1 MENQEEKKEA
11 VVKANQNENFF
22 KSLFT
27 TYLPIALASIGL
39 VLFFLVRL
47 LVVCGAVG
55 AGLNW
60 IAFFGWVTIC
70 VGVFFAIVKMVLKKK
85 LEFDIQLIST
95 LLILIACSMF

>member
-1 MENQEEKKEA
+1 MENQEEKKETA
-11 VVKANQNENFF
+11 VEKQNENFF
-22 KSLFT
+22 KTLFT

-39 VLFFLVRL
+39 VLQFLVRL

-55 AGLNW
+55 AGLSW

-70 VGVFFAIVKMVLKKK
+70 VGVFFAIVKMILKKK

-95 LLILIACSMF
+95 LLILIACSLF